1 MGNLPPLQDFDDP
14 QYSPFIAD
22 DLAFGDV
29 DDPYPRL
36 RQLAVQGPVIEGEFR
51 AALGMAPDTTS
62 AGKRIFMVFGYDEI
76 RTVHADAA
84 VFSNDYF
91 KSGLGLT
98 YGTTITVMNPP
109 EHTRY
114 RRIFQKAFLPHV
126 VGAWSQDFIEPV
138 INSLVETFAHKGRVE
153 LMKAF
158 VEPYPFE
165 IIYKQLRLPPGAE
178 ETFYKLSTALPLY
191 QVDMAHAREASAKL
205 GAFLAEMVKERRAD
219 PGTDMVS
226 VLATVEDKGERLSDD
241 VVISFLR
248 QLINAAG
255 DTTYRSTG
263 TMLVGLLSERP
274 DQLEMVKN
282 DRTLIA
288 KAIEEA
294 LRWNG
299 PVNLNYRAVTRDTE
313 LAGVKIPK
321 GALVQTISGLANR
334 DPNIYADPD
343 RFDILREVPRTHLA
357 FASGPHICLG
367 QHLARL
373 EMTRAMNILLD
384 RFPRLRLDPDY
395 PAPFVHGGTM
405 RSPKQIHARF
415 D

>member
-1 MGNLPPLQDFDDP
+1 MGNLPPLKDFDDP
-14 QYSPFIAD
+14 QYSPFVAD
-22 DLAFGDV
+22 HLAYGDV
-29 DDPYPRL
+29 HDPYPRL
-36 RQLAVQGPVIEGEFR
+36 RELAARGPVIEGEFR
-51 AALGMAPDTTS
+51 TALGMATDTTS
-62 AGKRIFMVFGYDEI
+62 VGMRVFMVFGYDEI
-76 RTVHADAA
+76 RTAHANAD

-98 YGTTITVMNPP
+98 YGNTITVMNPP

-126 VGAWSQDFIEPV
+126 VGSWSQEFIEPV
-138 INSLVETFAHKGRVE
+138 INDLIAKFAHQGRVE

-165 IIYKQLRLPPGAE
+165 IIYRQLRLPAGAE
-178 ETFYKLSTALPLY
+178 EVFYKLSTALPLY
-191 QVDMAHAREASAKL
+191 QVDMAHAREASEKL
-205 GAFLAEMVKERRAD
+205 GVFLAEMVKERRAN
-219 PGTDMVS
+219 PGTDLVS
-226 VLATVEDKGERLSDD
+226 VLATVEDNGERLSDD

-255 DTTYRSTG
+255 DTTFRSTG
-263 TMLVGLLSERP
+263 SMLVGLLSERP
-274 DQLEMVKN
+274 DQLELVKT
-282 DRTLIA
+282 DRTLIP
-288 KAIEEA
+288 KAIEET

-299 PVNLNYRAVTRDTE
+299 PVNLNYRAVMRDTE

-334 DPNIYADPD
+334 DPSVYADPD
-343 RFDILREVPRTHLA
+343 RFDILRDVPRTHLA

-384 RFPRLRLDPDY
+384 RFPRLRLDPDH
-395 PAPFVHGGTM
+395 PPPFVHGGTM
-405 RSPKQIHARF
+405 RSPKQIHVRF